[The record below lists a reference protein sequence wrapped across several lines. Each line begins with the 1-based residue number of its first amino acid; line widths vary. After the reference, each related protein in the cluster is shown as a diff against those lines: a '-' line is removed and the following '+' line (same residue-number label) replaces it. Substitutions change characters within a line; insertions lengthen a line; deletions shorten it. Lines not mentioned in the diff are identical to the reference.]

1 MNEKKWGIAVVQ
13 AMLPSG
19 AHKNIKRYFSL
30 IDDALNAQIAS
41 QIASA
46 PPPSHV
52 SSSATPVALRPAPQ
66 PDPADDALRLKLYSF
81 ATIAVENQRCSCEDE
96 GISPWNTLGVHWKH
110 HHKAASSVAASSLA
124 IHEQLHAA
132 PVEPSEPFGL
142 YDFRKNLGNH
152 GKGMGARYRGRGFVQ
167 LTGLSNY
174 KTYSRLAKV
183 PHLVIHPEL
192 ASWPANAA
200 RILAAYILHHR
211 SRILTALHR
220 RDFKAARQVVNGKR
234 ALGWDKMAASYETG
248 EKLLS

>member
-1 MNEKKWGIAVVQ
+1 MNESKWGIAVAQ
-13 AMLPSG
+13 AMLPPG

-30 IDDALNAQIAS
+30 INDALDAQIS
-41 QIASA
+41 EIGS
-46 PPPSHV
+46 
-52 SSSATPVALRPAPQ
+52 APQ
-66 PDPADDALRLKLYSF
+66 PSSSSVTPVGVRPTSPPDPAADALRLKLYSF

-96 GISPWNTLGVHWKH
+96 GISPLNTLGVHWKH
-110 HHKAASSVAASSLA
+110 HHNASPGAVPAVSLA

-132 PVEPSEPFGL
+132 ALDPPQPFGL

-152 GKGMGARYRGRGFVQ
+152 AKGMGALYRGRGFVQ
-167 LTGLSNY
+167 LTGFSNY

-192 ASWPANAA
+192 ASKPANAA

-211 SRILTALHR
+211 SRILAALHR

-234 ALGWDKMAASYETG
+234 ALAWDKMAASYQIG